1 MKKVILF
8 ILIFVCNYSSG
19 QTKELQQTIDSFK
32 TALNEQNFRI
42 IQLEDQV
49 HSLYKVLFSVKKVLN
64 DSMVFKSGRYTSSLI
79 ETHLCKAVID
89 GKPCGRKARKG
100 SDYCSLHQSMKSRL
114 KTSADISKSPNTYN
128 DVVNSKRA
136 ALSFVNESINQKG
149 PRGGKYLRTING
161 KKYYKM
167 SNGKIYFVMP
177 NRRIVWVNR

>member
-8 ILIFVCNYSSG
+8 ILIFVCDYTIS
-19 QTKELQQTIDSFK
+19 QTRELQQTIDSLK
-32 TALNEQNFRI
+32 TAINEQNLRI
-42 IQLEDQV
+42 NHLEDQV
-49 HSLYKVLFSVKKVLN
+49 HSLYKVLFSVKNVLN
-64 DSMVFKSGRYTSSLI
+64 DSIVFHQAQFTPRSI
-79 ETHLCKAVID
+79 ESHICKAVID
-89 GKPCGRKARKG
+89 GKPCRRKARKG